1 MNGLDYFKVLMEEER
16 KFIGEYLFK
25 KHSINDKNISNIL
38 KEMKSEEVQKIL
50 DDWIE
55 KEGIDPTEGTED

>member
-1 MNGLDYFKVLMEEER
+1 MNGLDYFKGLMEEER

-25 KHSINDKNISNIL
+25 KYRINDKNISNIL
-38 KEMKSEEVQKIL
+38 KEMKSEELQKIL